1 MTALPAATAITFPVL
16 STVATAGADDFQ
28 FNFLFVAFTGATSAV
43 ICTVSFSFKLTSV
56 LSRVIPVT
64 FTSGFVTVTLHVAVT
79 PLPSVALQ
87 VMTALP
93 AATAV
98 TLPVLSTVATADA
111 DDFQFS
117 FLFVA
122 FVGAT
127 SAIICTISFSFSV
140 TSVLFR
146 LIPVI

>member
-1 MTALPAATAITFPVL
+1 M
-16 STVATAGADDFQ
+16 
-28 FNFLFVAFTGATSAV
+28 

-93 AATAV
+93 AATAI
-98 TLPVLSTVATADA
+98 TFPVLSTVATADA